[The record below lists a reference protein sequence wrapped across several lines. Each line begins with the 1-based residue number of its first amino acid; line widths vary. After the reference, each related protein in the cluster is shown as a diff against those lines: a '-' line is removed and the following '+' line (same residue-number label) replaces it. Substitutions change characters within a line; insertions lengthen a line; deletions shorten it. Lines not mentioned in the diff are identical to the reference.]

1 MADINKPL
9 TSKDI
14 VKQIWWIAIAAI
26 IVTAFNVIL
35 SGGAIIQSQRLA
47 QIEAKNSYQD
57 ALIRT
62 DEEKIAANTLLANIV
77 KTQLDSMSGDL
88 KDIKGSLSKL
98 KQ

>member
-14 VKQIWWIAIAAI
+14 VKQIWWIAITAI
-26 IVTAFNVIL
+26 VVTAFNVIL

-47 QIEAKNSYQD
+47 QIENKNALQD
-57 ALIRT
+57 GTIRV